1 LRRNWEVTGGLQFS
15 IGFSFHCR
23 LGSAKTGSPY
33 ITGKAPK
40 HAEGF
45 WRKISALLVL
55 GMNLNMKPLVSRS
68 NSYHDSAMPKSLMLF
83 GSVARDEAQT
93 DSDVDLLVEF
103 DRPVGLFTFVRLK
116 RYLEEILES
125 SVDLGTPDSLKPY
138 LREPVFREAIRA
150 F

>member
-1 LRRNWEVTGGLQFS
+1 M
-15 IGFSFHCR
+15 
-23 LGSAKTGSPY
+23 
-33 ITGKAPK
+33 
-40 HAEGF
+40 
-45 WRKISALLVL
+45 RKQEALTLLTNHQSTLKKFGV
-55 GMNLNMKPLVSRS
+55 
-68 NSYHDSAMPKSLMLF
+68 KSLMLF
-83 GSVARDEAQT
+83 GSVARDEART

-138 LREPVFREAIRA
+138 LQEAVFREAVRA